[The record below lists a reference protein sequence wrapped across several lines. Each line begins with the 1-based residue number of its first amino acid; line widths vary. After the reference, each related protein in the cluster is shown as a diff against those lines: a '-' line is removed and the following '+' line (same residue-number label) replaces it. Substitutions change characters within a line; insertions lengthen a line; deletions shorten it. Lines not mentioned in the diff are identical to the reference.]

1 MPGEDMTQQFAE
13 DRQAPARAGARP
25 DMPPFG
31 GEAGARPA
39 DSLTDCLRFAA
50 RAAAAFDSWKRRPV
64 AERAA
69 LLRALA
75 DRLEQH
81 AEPLRL
87 CMAEEI
93 GTPAPWARFNVSF
106 AARLLRDTAALAPQL
121 EADEP
126 LAAAS
131 GRVGIARR
139 LPSGVSLGI
148 APWNAPLILGIRAM
162 AAPLLCGNTVL
173 LKGSEFSPQTF
184 RKLGA
189 VLAEAGLPPDVA
201 RVLVTRPEDSEEIVS
216 QLIADPVV
224 TRVNFTGST
233 RVGRRIADMCA
244 RHLKRP
250 LLELGGQATAVV
262 LPGAD
267 PDLAA
272 GALALGA
279 WTNQGQVCMSTE
291 RVIVVGD
298 MAEALI
304 PRLEAARA
312 ALRVG
317 DARDETTQIGP
328 VISEA
333 AAHRLAEMLEDAV
346 RQGAVIVGGGGIQ
359 SRHVAPTL
367 IDHVTPD
374 MRLAREE
381 AFGPVLSVL
390 RVQSPLE
397 ALTVA
402 NDSDYGL
409 AAAVFDRDPDR
420 AEAFAADL
428 HCGIC
433 HINGPTIDDHPG
445 APFGGT
451 KMSGFGRF
459 GGRWALDEFTET
471 RWITRPERG

>member
-1 MPGEDMTQQFAE
+1 MPLT
-13 DRQAPARAGARP
+13 
-25 DMPPFG
+25 
-31 GEAGARPA
+31 PA
-39 DSLTDCLRFAA
+39 DDAFAAALRPRLPEDTLRLAEPRHLEEPRGRWRGTSRWVALPRSTEEAATILRACNAARVGVVPYGGGTGLRDYLHMSDFLRAVERVCLRPPESGIT
-50 RAAAAFDSWKRRPV
+50 RLNLGSGTGT
-64 AERAA
+64 A
-69 LLRALA
+69 LI
-75 DRLEQH
+75 D
-81 AEPLRL
+81 
-87 CMAEEI
+87 
-93 GTPAPWARFNVSF
+93 
-106 AARLLRDTAALAPQL
+106 
-121 EADEP
+121 
-126 LAAAS
+126 
-131 GRVGIARR
+131 
-139 LPSGVSLGI
+139 
-148 APWNAPLILGIRAM
+148 
-162 AAPLLCGNTVL
+162 
-173 LKGSEFSPQTF
+173 
-184 RKLGA
+184 
-189 VLAEAGLPPDVA
+189 
-201 RVLVTRPEDSEEIVS
+201 
-216 QLIADPVV
+216 
-224 TRVNFTGST
+224 
-233 RVGRRIADMCA
+233 
-244 RHLKRP
+244 
-250 LLELGGQATAVV
+250 
-262 LPGAD
+262 
-267 PDLAA
+267 
-272 GALALGA
+272 
-279 WTNQGQVCMSTE
+279 
-291 RVIVVGD
+291 
-298 MAEALI
+298 LI